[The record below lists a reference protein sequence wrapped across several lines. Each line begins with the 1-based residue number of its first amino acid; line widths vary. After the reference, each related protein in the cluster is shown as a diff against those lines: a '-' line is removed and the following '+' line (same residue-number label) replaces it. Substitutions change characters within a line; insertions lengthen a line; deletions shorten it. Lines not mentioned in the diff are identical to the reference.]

1 MAIIKKSLV
10 SVFGLPENL
19 AALTAADVAETAA
32 RIAGDLAEKT
42 RSEAAELVLRTDLAS
57 EATRAIAAEAD
68 LQAQINAKEA
78 ALIAADAAQNL
89 RIDNVL
95 NNVDGVALNSLAEV
109 VTAFQDADGTLNG
122 AITALAGAAGADL
135 TTEISRATTAEGV
148 LTTNLATEKAD
159 RIAADTALDS
169 SLKAFAT
176 EAVRVGGA
184 LPEMEALT
192 VAGSKITL
200 ANAPKNGS
208 KGVMNFSRVSYVDI
222 NNVENLAPVTLD
234 SSDASGKTF
243 IINTDVANEWDTKT
257 VQIQYWYITA
267 A

>member
-1 MAIIKKSLV
+1 MAIIKRSKV
-10 SVFGLPENL
+10 SVYGLPEDL
-19 AALTAADVAETAA
+19 AALTAVDVAEQAA

-57 EATRAIAAEAD
+57 EAARAIAVEAD

-89 RIDNVL
+89 RINNVL
-95 NNVDGVALNSLAEV
+95 NNVDGIALNSLAEV
-109 VTAFQDADGTLNG
+109 VTAFQAADGTLNG

-148 LTTNLATEKAD
+148 LTTNLTAETVA
-159 RIAADTALDS
+159 RIAADTALDT

-176 EAVRVGGA
+176 ESVRVGGA
-184 LPEMEALT
+184 MPEMETLT
-192 VAGSKITL
+192 VAGSKIVLT
-200 ANAPKNGS
+200 NAPKNGV
-208 KGVMNFSRVSYVDI
+208 KGIIGYGRVSYVDI

-234 SSDASGKTF
+234 SSDVSGKTF
-243 IINTDVANEWDTKT
+243 IINTDAANEWDAKT

>member
-1 MAIIKKSLV
+1 MAIIKRSKV
-10 SVFGLPENL
+10 SVFGLPEDL
-19 AALTAADVAETAA
+19 AALALADANETAA
-32 RIAGDLAEKT
+32 RIAGDLAEQT
-42 RSEAAELVLRTDLAS
+42 RAVAAELVLRTDLTS
-57 EATRAIAAEAD
+57 EEARAMAVEAD
-68 LQAQINAKEA
+68 LQAQINTKEA
-78 ALIAADAAQNL
+78 ALIASDAAINT

-95 NNVDGVALNSLAEV
+95 NNVDGVALNSLAEI

-148 LTTNLATEKAD
+148 LTANLAAETAA
-159 RIAADTALDS
+159 RIAADSALDT

-184 LPEMEALT
+184 MPEMETLT
-192 VAGSKITL
+192 VSGSKIVLTY
-200 ANAPKNGS
+200 APKNGA

-234 SSDASGKTF
+234 SSDVSGKTF
-243 IINTDVANEWDTKT
+243 IVNTDIAAEWDTKT
-257 VQIQYWYITA
+257 VQIQYWYVTA